1 MLMAM
6 GYHVLSMN
14 ATHLLRVKW
23 VIRNIKRSDARRML
37 ARVLRMD
44 SAEEVAPFLNKEMVR
59 LGLSKV
65 MPARSTTQSL

>member
-1 MLMAM
+1 
-6 GYHVLSMN
+6 
-14 ATHLLRVKW
+14 LLRVKW

-44 SAEEVAPFLNKEMVR
+44 TAEEVASFLNKEMVR

-65 MPARSTTQSL
+65 MPARSTAQSL

>member
-1 MLMAM
+1 MAM

-14 ATHLLRVKW
+14 ATHLPRVKW
-23 VIRNIKRSDARRML
+23 VIRNINRSDARRML

-44 SAEEVAPFLNKEMVR
+44 TAEEVTRFLNREIVR

-65 MPARSTTQSL
+65 MPARSGKAAH